1 MGRFFQHHGKG
12 ILVNDPD
19 RDLRLRL
26 HAGAVGGQRK
36 ADGLPRLHAA
46 VGQNG
51 RIVCKKAAA
60 MEFDRP
66 GQLRGDGTPAQKA
79 AQQHAVGFGW
89 DIEKQL
95 HPLSLPKN
103 FTPYLNL
110 LYQIL
115 SSLANLVFLWYYGE
129 QKTSGTYGGGAAL
142 TALRK
147 VRASQSTVTANGS
160 RG

>member
-19 RDLRLRL
+19 RDLRLGL

-36 ADGLPRLHAA
+36 ADGLPCLHTA

-51 RIVCKKAAA
+51 NIVRKKAAA

-79 AQQHAVGFGW
+79 AQQHAIGFGR

-95 HPLSLPKN
+95 HPLSLPK
-103 FTPYLNL
+103 
-110 LYQIL
+110 I
-115 SSLANLVFLWYYGE
+115 
-129 QKTSGTYGGGAAL
+129 
-142 TALRK
+142 
-147 VRASQSTVTANGS
+147 S
-160 RG
+160 RHI